1 MYKQQY
7 EDFKYVM
14 QDTYQLYLGAKY
26 TFAEVCENE
35 DVPFK
40 FRLIVER
47 YVCDEAD
54 PETSLESHFYYL
66 TEKSFLFRLYKQIK
80 LKVKVNI
87 LEEKKNLLGQ
97 TKKQYTTSTLTIGE
111 LVNLSPAEKERL
123 GVVIQEVSCSKMALM
138 TF

>member
-14 QDTYQLYLGAKY
+14 QDTYQLYLGSKY
-26 TFAEVCENE
+26 TFAEICGNE
-35 DVPFK
+35 DIPFK

-47 YVCDEAD
+47 YVYDEAD
-54 PETSLESHFYYL
+54 PDTTLESHFYYL

-80 LKVKVNI
+80 VKVKINI
-87 LEEKKNLLGQ
+87 LEDKKNLLGQ
-97 TKKQYTTSTLTIGE
+97 QKKQYATRTLTVE
-111 LVNLSPAEKERL
+111 QLVEMSPEEKRQL
-123 GVVIQEVSCSKMALM
+123 GVVIQEISCSKMSLM

>member
-14 QDTYQLYLGAKY
+14 QDTYQLYLGSKY
-26 TFAEVCENE
+26 TFAEICGNE
-35 DVPFK
+35 DIPFK

-47 YVCDEAD
+47 YVYDEAD
-54 PETSLESHFYYL
+54 PDTTLESHFYYL

-80 LKVKVNI
+80 VKVKINI
-87 LEEKKNLLGQ
+87 LEDKKNLLGQ
-97 TKKQYTTSTLTIGE
+97 QKKQYATRTLTVE
-111 LVNLSPAEKERL
+111 QLVEMSPEEKQQL
-123 GVVIQEVSCSKMALM
+123 GVVIQEISCSKMSLM

>member
-26 TFAEVCENE
+26 TFAEICANE

-47 YVCDEAD
+47 YVYDEAD
-54 PETSLESHFYYL
+54 PDTSLESHFYYL

-80 LKVKVNI
+80 LKVKINI

-97 TKKQYTTSTLTIGE
+97 AKKQYTTRTLALDQ
-111 LVNLSPAEKERL
+111 LVKMLPAEKEKQ
-123 GVVIQEVSCSKMALM
+123 GVVIQEISCSKMSLM